1 MISKSILTSMSKL
14 SEEIY
19 WRSFSSPENAEEQSF
34 FSNNPSPPPHVRGT
48 FNGSKP
54 DLHPSTTR
62 LHNFKAVVKQLPP
75 RGGPRNNQRME
86 APESSKRSAGFR
98 SSDCCRLAASEGAT
112 MLVTDPLA
120 CSRENV
126 VKRLKHDKRR
136 GVVNDFSLMSKLGG
150 WYSIL
155 RFGWGWRSRKKRLV
169 D

>member
-1 MISKSILTSMSKL
+1 
-14 SEEIY
+14 
-19 WRSFSSPENAEEQSF
+19 
-34 FSNNPSPPPHVRGT
+34 
-48 FNGSKP
+48 
-54 DLHPSTTR
+54 
-62 LHNFKAVVKQLPP
+62 
-75 RGGPRNNQRME
+75 
-86 APESSKRSAGFR
+86 
-98 SSDCCRLAASEGAT
+98 